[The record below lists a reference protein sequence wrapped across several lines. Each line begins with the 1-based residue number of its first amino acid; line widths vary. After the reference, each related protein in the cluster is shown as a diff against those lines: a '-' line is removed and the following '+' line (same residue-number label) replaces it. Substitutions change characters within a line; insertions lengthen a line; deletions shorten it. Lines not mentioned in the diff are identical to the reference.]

1 MLQAP
6 DEFST
11 AVQAL
16 FSSQQQA
23 MEAKSV
29 AGGEHL
35 CFMGSGR
42 EAEDQYVNMVIANFL
57 QVCTGVIQNRT
68 YRVALASQVIRKYPA
83 E

>member
-23 MEAKSV
+23 MEAKAVS
-29 AGGEHL
+29 GGEHL

-57 QVCTGVIQNRT
+57 QVTKSHVISSSSVMFRYAVERLSWT
-68 YRVALASQVIRKYPA
+68 P
-83 E
+83 

>member
-42 EAEDQYVNMVIANFL
+42 EAEDQYVNMVVANFL
-57 QVCTGVIQNRT
+57 QVGLIVITSCSDRYLPCISHT
-68 YRVALASQVIRKYPA
+68 LP
-83 E
+83 

>member
-57 QVCTGVIQNRT
+57 QVITHII
-68 YRVALASQVIRKYPA
+68 SDSSSFFK
-83 E
+83 

>member
-42 EAEDQYVNMVIANFL
+42 EAEDQYVNMVVANFL
-57 QVCTGVIQNRT
+57 QVGLILILILVLTNICHLFRIN
-68 YRVALASQVIRKYPA
+68 
-83 E
+83 